1 MDYSY
6 SNCQISYQD
15 FFRKIMKWLCIGL
28 GITTLTSIP
37 IAIIGPDIIPEG
49 IYYAILLSC
58 SVIEIVMVIV
68 ISKKLSDLSIRSAK
82 KYFCIYSVIN
92 GVTISFLLSI
102 VAPGISILAFAL
114 TTAYF
119 GLLYTVATYSSFD
132 FSGIGKICL
141 MLLPL
146 LLIGYF
152 ILYFMNAPVLYY
164 IIIFIDLALF
174 TGITL
179 YDIQKIRI
187 LYHEATNETVECFAL
202 ISALILYLD
211 FINIFIDILMIIA
224 DGN

>member
-1 MDYSY
+1 MDCSY

-15 FFRKIMKWLCIGL
+15 FLRNIMKWLCIGL

-49 IYYAILLSC
+49 VYYAILLSC

-68 ISKKLSDLSIRSAK
+68 ISKKLSDLSIQMAK

-119 GLLYTVATYSSFD
+119 GLLYTVATYTSFD

>member
-1 MDYSY
+1 
-6 SNCQISYQD
+6 
-15 FFRKIMKWLCIGL
+15 
-28 GITTLTSIP
+28 
-37 IAIIGPDIIPEG
+37 
-49 IYYAILLSC
+49 
-58 SVIEIVMVIV
+58 MVIV

-187 LYHEATNETVECFAL
+187 LYHEVTNETVECFAL